1 MPLSASILAYQ
12 DCQKAFERAIDT
24 EKGVKMTFRTVKAAR
39 MFAFRCN
46 QFRKLDRL
54 ENKKIYPEEAH
65 TLHGRSVFDT
75 IRVRVEP
82 TDSERG
88 LVYFEKVTLEAVETE
103 DIK

>member
-1 MPLSASILAYQ
+1 MPLSNSTLAYV

-24 EKGVKMTFRTVKAAR
+24 AKGVKMTYKSVKEAR
-39 MFAFRCN
+39 NFAFRCN

-65 TLHGRSVFDT
+65 SLHGRSVFDT

-82 TDSERG
+82 GDNG
-88 LVYFEKVTLEAVETE
+88 FGVVFMEKINLEALETE